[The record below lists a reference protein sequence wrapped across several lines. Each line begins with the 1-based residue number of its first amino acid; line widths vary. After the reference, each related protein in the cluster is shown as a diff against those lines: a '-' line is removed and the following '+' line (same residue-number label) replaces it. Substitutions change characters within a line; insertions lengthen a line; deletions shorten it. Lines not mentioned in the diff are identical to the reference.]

1 MLDKYKEYENFYK
14 IIKNSI
20 NSNKI
25 SHAYLFEIDDSI
37 NVDEFRKDIVKIII
51 TNDGKKYNELL
62 VIIENDNYQNV
73 RYIFPD
79 GQYIKKEQIEV
90 LQEDFSK
97 ESFDNNKKIYV
108 IVGAENL
115 NKTSANKLLK
125 FLEEPS
131 SDIVAILIT
140 KNKYAVID
148 TIKSRCIN
156 ISLKKQEKMKLDIE
170 SIEYKVVDIIE
181 QHKNK
186 SLYYLYELLNNE
198 DMSRE
203 KIKNIFI
210 RVSQIYLDL
219 LNINNNTDSVFFN
232 NEDLINIKYDK
243 NNILLINKVDTIN
256 KYIDYFGVNINIKTF
271 IDEIIYGVYGGE

>member
-210 RVSQIYLDL
+210 KVSQIYLDL

-256 KYIDYFGVNINIKTF
+256 KYIDYFAVNINIKTF

>member
-51 TNDGKKYNELL
+51 TNDGNKYNELL

-219 LNINNNTDSVFFN
+219 LNINNNADSVFFN

>member
-1 MLDKYKEYENFYK
+1 M
-14 IIKNSI
+14 
-20 NSNKI
+20 
-25 SHAYLFEIDDSI
+25 FEIDDSI

-219 LNINNNTDSVFFN
+219 LNINNNADSVFFN

>member
-131 SDIVAILIT
+131 SDIVAILIIVRH
-140 KNKYAVID
+140 KSNK
-148 TIKSRCIN
+148 
-156 ISLKKQEKMKLDIE
+156 
-170 SIEYKVVDIIE
+170 
-181 QHKNK
+181 
-186 SLYYLYELLNNE
+186 
-198 DMSRE
+198 
-203 KIKNIFI
+203 
-210 RVSQIYLDL
+210 
-219 LNINNNTDSVFFN
+219 
-232 NEDLINIKYDK
+232 
-243 NNILLINKVDTIN
+243 
-256 KYIDYFGVNINIKTF
+256 
-271 IDEIIYGVYGGE
+271 

>member
-156 ISLKKQEKMKLDIE
+156 ISLKKQEKMNLDIE

-256 KYIDYFGVNINIKTF
+256 KYIDYFAVNINIKTF

>member
-1 MLDKYKEYENFYK
+1 MLDKYKEYETFYK